1 MIVYGTFT
9 ETSVAKLF
17 MAGVMPGLLL
27 TAMFM
32 AYIAVHAWFK
42 PEVAPVEARRTVD
55 RRN

>member
-27 TAMFM
+27 TPMFM
-32 AYIAVHAWFK
+32 AYIAVHAWFGR
-42 PEVAPVEARRTVD
+42 PSRRSRPARD
-55 RRN
+55 R